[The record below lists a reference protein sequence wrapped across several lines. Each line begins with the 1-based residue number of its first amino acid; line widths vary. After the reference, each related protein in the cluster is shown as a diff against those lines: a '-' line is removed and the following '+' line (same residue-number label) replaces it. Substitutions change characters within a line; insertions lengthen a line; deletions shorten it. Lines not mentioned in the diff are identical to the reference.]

1 MKRTIAVDG
10 ELPSVQSGFLRVWVV
25 DQDPYAVE
33 KPRPQ
38 AGVFL
43 LGRSGSGT
51 LLSASI
57 AASAGPVT
65 PPARSGL
72 AILHSAATPA
82 EDAAGLYGAGLARSD
97 WRSTTTLENQNEIAR
112 LRANTV
118 GHLTLKGIA
127 STSITLALLD
137 A

>member
-38 AGVFL
+38 AGVFI
-43 LGRSGSGT
+43 GE
-51 LLSASI
+51 LSASI